1 MRQLWVDTSVHFS
14 LVYCIDLKLFLLV
27 NNNNEYLIFQ
37 ALDPDS
43 GLWGEVKYSMY
54 GSGADL

>member
-1 MRQLWVDTSVHFS
+1 MLT
-14 LVYCIDLKLFLLV
+14 LLMDII
-27 NNNNEYLIFQ
+27 IFQ
-37 ALDPDS
+37 ASDPDS